1 MSKTGVWR
9 WVSLGLAF
17 IVAGCFAAA
26 AQTPYQPKFPGDP
39 ARSDSEAQALGY
51 MRVVIRAQ
59 KTYKKRHDKY
69 ASSLVALA
77 GTESFTKRMATS
89 IQRGDYSIGFRS
101 QKEGYMLTATP
112 KQVDPEHRSFYAEED
127 GVIHADEEKAAD
139 SNSPRIK

>member
-59 KTYKKRHDKY
+59 KLRVQILRAIRDKTCCH
-69 ASSLVALA
+69 ARAEALIRA
-77 GTESFTKRMATS
+77 GGTAQPSRAHSTSAAITMNAATTS
-89 IQRGDYSIGFRS
+89 
-101 QKEGYMLTATP
+101 T
-112 KQVDPEHRSFYAEED
+112 
-127 GVIHADEEKAAD
+127 
-139 SNSPRIK
+139 